1 MRLVL
6 LAPLLPQHCSRQG
19 QQVARDDRRDGR
31 TSQLPY
37 IGQVGIGHKRT
48 AKYII
53 RVKKTPSKIKGPKH
67 PSKKAVPQTKNC
79 FSTAVEKISIKKTST
94 LQSKKNL
101 DPPKLDSRLAS
112 RNHLP
117 PKKHFVQ
124 IKNGISAA
132 KKNALLLPHK
142 KKCPN
147 KKIQFFCGQ
156 NRPKKSPPEQYISS
170 KSKRAN
176 SPTELLV

>member
-1 MRLVL
+1 M
-6 LAPLLPQHCSRQG
+6 APLLPQHCSRQG

-67 PSKKAVPQTKNC
+67 PSKKAVAQTKNC

-94 LQSKKNL
+94 LQSKKISIHQNWIL
-101 DPPKLDSRLAS
+101 ALHQETIFLRKSISYKSKMAFPP
-112 RNHLP
+112 P
-117 PKKHFVQ
+117 
-124 IKNGISAA
+124 

-156 NRPKKSPPEQYISS
+156 NRPKKFPPEQYISS